1 MVVDPWGTVVA
12 QQAREEGVVLFD
24 IDAGQT
30 GRMRAQL
37 PVLSHCVL

>member
-1 MVVDPWGTVVA
+1 
-12 QQAREEGVVLFD
+12 VLFD